1 MKPKTALITAAIA
14 VAVYLGMQA
23 YQARSQAGKTRIV
36 NR

>member
-14 VAVYLGMQA
+14 VAVYLGLQA
-23 YQARSQAGKTRIV
+23 YQARSASGKTRIV